1 MGRTRP
7 GDSVVGFSRKVRDV
21 PAHSIEPPHPTSRKP
36 LQTIRIR
43 SSCPNQPQAQLD
55 VQLNSPFFCVC
66 GVDSRGS
73 ACTIAAHAGRPSVA
87 RQDAV
92 GGARTRARA
101 DPRAAAGP
109 AGLPAHGQG
118 FRPAAG
124 RPEVRPR
131 EGESHPHPLPD
142 LPQQDDR
149 RPVRA
154 PARRARPLPAP
165 IAPILVITGPSGV
178 GKGTLI
184 KGLLERVT
192 GLQLAVSATTREP
205 RDGEVNGVDYHF
217 LSAED
222 FDRRVA
228 HGEFVEHAEYAGN
241 RYGTLKSELERPARG
256 IVLEIDVQG
265 ARQVRET
272 LPDAVLI
279 FIEPPSFE
287 DLERRLAGRGS
298 DKPEQ
303 IERRLAAARE
313 ELAAAGEFDH
323 RIRNDD
329 LERALEELS
338 ELAATMCPP

>member
-1 MGRTRP
+1 MAMT
-7 GDSVVGFSRKVRDV
+7 
-21 PAHSIEPPHPTSRKP
+21 
-36 LQTIRIR
+36 
-43 SSCPNQPQAQLD
+43 
-55 VQLNSPFFCVC
+55 
-66 GVDSRGS
+66 
-73 ACTIAAHAGRPSVA
+73 
-87 RQDAV
+87 
-92 GGARTRARA
+92 
-101 DPRAAAGP
+101 
-109 AGLPAHGQG
+109 
-118 FRPAAG
+118 
-124 RPEVRPR
+124 
-131 EGESHPHPLPD
+131 
-142 LPQQDDR
+142 
-149 RPVRA
+149 
-154 PARRARPLPAP
+154 
-165 IAPILVITGPSGV
+165 LVITGPSGV

-184 KGLLERVT
+184 KGLLERVP
-192 GLQLAVSATTREP
+192 GLQLAVSATTRAP

-228 HGEFVEHAEYAGN
+228 RGEFVEHAEYAGN

-303 IERRLAAARE
+303 IERRLAAARD

-323 RIRNDD
+323 RVRNDD
-329 LERALEELS
+329 IERALEELS